1 MKEEIR
7 SHEPQFDAIRQN
19 SNEFV
24 SNGRRIMEP
33 YRRLLDRRWED
44 LEAKIAE
51 LEEELQTV
59 KKGNYRSRI
68 ETQVIVKERKM
79 VSRPGM
85 TEEYLHTEE
94 RRSPDLNR
102 PVHEET
108 ITSRKILH
116 GLSSAPPGNVSKYKI
131 LLWNAFK
138 KYGCFD
144 RYDSTHRF

>member
-1 MKEEIR
+1 MRLDVFLNSSTFHFQELKEEIQKN
-7 SHEPQFDAIRQN
+7 EPQFESIRQN

-24 SNGRRIMEP
+24 SNGRHIMDP

-51 LEEELQTV
+51 LEEELDTV

-68 ETQVIVKERKM
+68 ETRVTVRERKM

-85 TEEYLHTEE
+85 TEEYVRVEE
-94 RRSPDLNR
+94 RMSPDLSR
-102 PVHEET
+102 PVREET

-116 GLSSAPPGNVSKYKI
+116 GLALAPPGKI
-131 LLWNAFK
+131 GRLLK
-138 KYGCFD
+138 II
-144 RYDSTHRF
+144 SM